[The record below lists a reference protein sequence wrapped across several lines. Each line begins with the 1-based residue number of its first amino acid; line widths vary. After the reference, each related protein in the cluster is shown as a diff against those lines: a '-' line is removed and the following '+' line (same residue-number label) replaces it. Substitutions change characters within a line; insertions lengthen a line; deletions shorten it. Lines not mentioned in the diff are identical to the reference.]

1 MVEENTKFYGTGKRK
16 TSIAKVYLFSGNGE
30 IEVNGRKPLDYFQRE
45 SLVINLKAPLVL
57 TETDTKYNVRV
68 EVFGGGIS
76 SQADAVRLGISR
88 ALLLSNI
95 SLKSILKQN
104 GFLTRDARKKERKKY
119 GQRGARA
126 RFQFSKR

>member
-16 TSIAKVYLFSGNGE
+16 TAIARVYLSPGNGE
-30 IEVNGRKPLDYFQRE
+30 IQVNGCKALEYFQRE
-45 SLVINLKAPLVL
+45 TLVTTFKAPLVL
-57 TETDTKYNVRV
+57 TKTDTKFNIQA

-76 SQADAVRLGISR
+76 SQADAMRLGISR
-88 ALLLSNI
+88 ALLLSDD
-95 SLKSILKQN
+95 SFKAVLKQN

-119 GQRGARA
+119 GLRSARA